1 MIQRWPAVITPSEP
15 SRTLLLLSDDGRV
28 NRADEREA
36 LVSDLWQ
43 EHMRAPF
50 PAGLAGAE
58 RAGIDL
64 VLLDAD
70 IAGCVSSWRKNG
82 GTVDGERRGILH
94 RRVTDLDRI
103 LPVLAAA
110 EDPPYWRRLHQLARL
125 ASEAGPRPAK

>member
-1 MIQRWPAVITPSEP
+1 M
-15 SRTLLLLSDDGRV
+15 

-36 LVSDLWQ
+36 LVSHLWQ

-70 IAGCVSSWRKNG
+70 IAGCVSSWRNNG
-82 GTVDGERRGILH
+82 GSLDGERHRILH

-103 LPVLAAA
+103 LPLLGAA